1 LSDLEEKLSTI
12 MIDPSVLTSA
22 IHIQKLF
29 DIKQK
34 LFVPATL
41 TRAIEDEKI
50 EEVLRYFV
58 WPYFRLP
65 KFSPEYFELT
75 EKIRPSSYKHR
86 EENVKEIIP
95 LIERANLPEHVR
107 LILLEEYSFL
117 KEHSALLLRFRRT
130 VQHFRIAGVATLDA
144 ANKLK
149 DKKEKI
155 FEQIRGPRW
164 IVAVLLGLG
173 GVDECLTGDPL
184 LGTILAVSGFILTV
198 FDP

>member
-1 LSDLEEKLSTI
+1 LSNLEEKLSTI

-22 IHIQKLF
+22 VHIQKLF

-41 TRAIEDEKI
+41 TKAIEDEKI

-58 WPYFRLP
+58 WPYFPLP
-65 KFSPEYFELT
+65 KFSPEYFELA

-95 LIERANLPEHVR
+95 LIERANLPEYIR

-149 DKKEKI
+149 DKKEEI

-173 GVDECLTGDPL
+173 GVGEYVSGDPL